1 MFSQKAG
8 GAMYRTTEWW
18 VLFSAAVLE
27 TNPGEVA
34 ERVTAARSAIE
45 KRLLAGQISH
55 QENAAIQDA
64 RRALET
70 LAVEHSENS
79 ERAKS

>member
-1 MFSQKAG
+1 
-8 GAMYRTTEWW
+8 MYRMTEWW

-27 TNPGEVA
+27 TNPDEIG
-34 ERVTAARSAIE
+34 ERVAAARNAIE

-55 QENAAIQDA
+55 QENAAIHDA

-79 ERAKS
+79 ERANS